1 MIVSI
6 DFLNPE
12 NPDGNP
18 DHDFYRQVANSSL
31 PGHALRRVQA
41 DVQGRILDI
50 VLALENIGC
59 FGILV
64 MPGNYSRENQDW
76 FLVEDQARQAVPN
89 PIEQVRR
96 AALAIHSMIE
106 DALAITVFVVPL
118 LIFPDMARDP
128 DIDTWAERCK
138 VRILWGPDNLLDR
151 LVALT
156 RDGATKIFYPPS
168 AQEIEDVA
176 EVLDSSL
183 VPPGPNRAA
192 LCRPAPP
199 AGARPD
205 PESAPAPEP
214 ESEPATTVHVHI
226 QSLETLNL
234 FLTPEALAQI
244 QLPRPFGNA

>member
-1 MIVSI
+1 M
-6 DFLNPE
+6 
-12 NPDGNP
+12 
-18 DHDFYRQVANSSL
+18 
-31 PGHALRRVQA
+31 PGRALRRVQA
-41 DVQGRILDI
+41 DDQGRILDI

-76 FLVEDQARQAVPN
+76 FLVEAQAPRAVPN

-96 AALAIHSMIE
+96 AALGIHSMIE

-138 VRILWGPDNLLDR
+138 VRILWGPDNLLER

-156 RDGATKIFYPPS
+156 RDGATRIFYPPS
-168 AQEIEDVA
+168 AEEIEDVA
-176 EVLDSSL
+176 AVLDSSL
-183 VPPGPNRAA
+183 VPPGPTRAA
-192 LCRPAPP
+192 LGPPAPP
-199 AGARPD
+199 AGARPTPA
-205 PESAPAPEP
+205 PESAA
-214 ESEPATTVHVHI
+214 TVHVHI

>member
-12 NPDGNP
+12 NPDENP
-18 DHDFYRQVANSSL
+18 DHDFYRQVADSPL
-31 PGHALRRVQA
+31 PGRALRRVQA
-41 DVQGRILDI
+41 DDQGRILDI
-50 VLALENIGC
+50 VLGLEDIGC

-64 MPGNYSRENQDW
+64 LPGNYYRENQDW
-76 FLVEDQARQAVPN
+76 FLDEDQAPQAVAN

-96 AALAIHSMIE
+96 AALGIHSMIE
-106 DALAITVFVVPL
+106 AALAITVFVVPV

-138 VRILWGPDNLLDR
+138 VRVLWGPENLLER

-156 RDGATKIFYPPS
+156 RDGATRIFYPPT
-168 AQEIEDVA
+168 AEEIEEVA

-183 VPPGPNRAA
+183 VRPGPTRAA
-192 LCRPAPP
+192 LGPP
-199 AGARPD
+199 AAPGDSRPD
-205 PESAPAPEP
+205 PAAESAPATEP
-214 ESEPATTVHVHI
+214 PATIHIHIHI

-234 FLTPEALAQI
+234 FLTPEALEKL
-244 QLPRPFGNA
+244 QLPRPSGNA